1 MTTLKE
7 KVAFVTGGTRGMGRA
22 IVERLAREGAIV
34 AFTYANSDDK
44 AQEIVKDIS
53 KAGGKALAIKS
64 DGSVKGAV
72 ENAIEQAVADYK
84 KIDILVNNA
93 AISVAGPIETS
104 IERENE
110 YDKQIDVNIRSVAE
124 AVRTAQKYMPDGG
137 RIINIASVGGSR
149 IGGPGLSDYIATKA
163 AVSAYTRGL
172 AWDLAP
178 RKITVNSVEPGAID
192 TDMLQKADGAVRQ
205 HYINAIPLKRF
216 GHPEEI
222 AALVNFLAG
231 DEAGYITGSSFK
243 IDGGISA

>member
-1 MTTLKE
+1 MTTLIE

-22 IVERLAREGAIV
+22 IVERLAKEGAIV
-34 AFTYANSDDK
+34 AFTYVNSDDK
-44 AQEIVKDIS
+44 AQQIVKDIS
-53 KAGGKALAIKS
+53 NAGGRALAIKS

-72 ENAIEQAVADYK
+72 GKAIEQAAATYK

-104 IERENE
+104 HEREME

-137 RIINIASVGGSR
+137 RIINIASVGGIR

-172 AWDLAP
+172 AWDLAS
-178 RKITVNSVEPGAID
+178 RNITVNSVEPGAID
-192 TDMLQKADGAVRQ
+192 TDMLQKADDAVRQ
-205 HYINAIPLKRF
+205 HYINAIPLRRF
-216 GHPEEI
+216 GRSEEI

>member
-22 IVERLAREGAIV
+22 IVERLAKEGAIV
-34 AFTYANSDDK
+34 VFTYANSDDK
-44 AQEIVKDIS
+44 AQEIAEDIS
-53 KAGGKALAIKS
+53 KAGGHALAIKS
-64 DGSVKGAV
+64 DGSAKGAV
-72 ENAIEQAVADYK
+72 GNAIEQAVANYK

-104 IERENE
+104 VERENE

-192 TDMLQKADGAVRQ
+192 TDMLQKADDAVRQ

-216 GHPEEI
+216 GQPEEI
-222 AALVNFLAG
+222 AALVSFLAG

>member
-1 MTTLKE
+1 MKALKE

-22 IVERLAREGAIV
+22 IVERLAKEGATV
-34 AFTYANSDDK
+34 VFTYANSDDK
-44 AQEIVKDIS
+44 AQQIVKEIGN
-53 KAGGKALAIKS
+53 AGGKALAIKS
-64 DGSVKGAV
+64 DASVKGAV
-72 ENAIEQAVADYK
+72 ENAIEQAVGNYK

-104 IERENE
+104 TERVNE

-124 AVRTAQKYMPDGG
+124 AVRSAQKYMPDGG
-137 RIINIASVGGSR
+137 RIINIASVGGIR

-192 TDMLQKADGAVRQ
+192 TDMLQKADESVRQ

-216 GHPEEI
+216 GRSEEI
-222 AALVNFLAG
+222 AALVNFSG
-231 DEAGYITGSSFK
+231 RR
-243 IDGGISA
+243 